1 MKRSCLFFL
10 FNIICALQYNLH
22 AQTVYHFKYA
32 SPRSGDGAVYYAFF
46 SLTSNG
52 TGIVRLKQLGSEDVT
67 EMEILEQYA
76 MLPDGSAD
84 TTVIVY
90 EGMNAKIIKGN
101 TRAIAVPH
109 SYCFKQDAAGQY
121 RPWAVT
127 EKYSDPLPVT
137 TNLLSADYI
146 RPEELSKNQSLIA
159 SYFDTASFFYKNIF
173 NPNPPGTKGVIPWY
187 QAKKPRMFLVV
198 VASTKDSSLMPN
210 CLTDA
215 RKVVDVFT
223 DIGENELGIP
233 VLVDS
238 VYGSRYSKIN
248 VETALT
254 KLKPGADDIVVFYYS
269 GHGFRDQKIPAKEF
283 PFLDLRDP
291 NNRPRPKPQAQ
302 TLNIQDIYTS
312 IVQKG
317 ARLNL
322 ILSDCCNDTVEA
334 KKTQSTVPPPV
345 TRAPMKYAK
354 NNLIA
359 LFLTRT
365 KMNFMMTAAS
375 KDERAIITPRYSSYF
390 TYFFVES
397 LRSYLSPAKGNPTW
411 FQVMEDAKK
420 QTTIFA
426 SKVNCPDGRKCLQ
439 TPKVFVPK

>member
-1 MKRSCLFFL
+1 MKRRGLFFL
-10 FNIICALQYNLH
+10 FVLVSAVQYNLQ
-22 AQTVYHFKYA
+22 AQTVYHFKYT
-32 SPRSGDGAVYYAFF
+32 SPRSGEDAVYYAFF

-76 MLPDGSAD
+76 VLPDGSAD
-84 TTVIVY
+84 TSFIVY
-90 EGMNAKIIKGN
+90 EGMNAKVIKGN
-101 TRAIAVPH
+101 TKAIGVAH
-109 SYCFKQDAAGQY
+109 SYWFKQDAAGQY

-127 EKYSDPLPVT
+127 EKYADPLPAA

-146 RPEELSKNQSLIA
+146 GPAELSKNKSLVV
-159 SYFDTASFFYKNIF
+159 SYFDTASYYYKNIF
-173 NPNPPGTKGVIPWY
+173 NPHPVGAKGVIPWY
-187 QAKKPRMFLVV
+187 TAKKPRMFLVV

-238 VYGSRYSKIN
+238 VYGSRYSKTN
-248 VETALT
+248 VEAALA

-269 GHGFRDQKIPAKEF
+269 GHGFRDQKIPAKDF

-334 KKTQSTVPPPV
+334 KKTKSNMPMPV

-365 KMNFMMTAAS
+365 KMNFLMTAAS

-420 QTTIFA
+420 QTTVFA
-426 SKVNCPDGRKCLQ
+426 SKVDCPDGRKCLQ
-439 TPKVFVPK
+439 TPKVFGPK